1 MLLFRAMAEATLLF
15 HDFFYKII
23 LKFFCKIILD
33 ISQPASTDWDN
44 FGLLRGLHQHQIP
57 NVLPG

>member
-15 HDFFYKII
+15 HDLFYKII

-33 ISQPASTDWDN
+33 ISQY
-44 FGLLRGLHQHQIP
+44 
-57 NVLPG
+57 